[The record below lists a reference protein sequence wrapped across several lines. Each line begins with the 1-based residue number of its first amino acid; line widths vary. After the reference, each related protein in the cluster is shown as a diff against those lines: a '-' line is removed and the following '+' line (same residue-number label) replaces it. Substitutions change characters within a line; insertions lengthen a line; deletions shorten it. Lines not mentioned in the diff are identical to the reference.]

1 MLARTRTLVTLL
13 VLVGVVL
20 LSAVW
25 GWSQVTKP
33 FPGKVDPPP
42 CVERNVAKGEKIFP
56 QEVLVNVLNAGE
68 RNGLAGSVLKQLQ
81 DAGFSSGVTR
91 NAPKGIKVANALI
104 WSKHPDGP
112 DTQLLKSWFGP
123 GTKVESR
130 GGQYPGLVVVVGD
143 EFHQLSKGQKSLRA
157 AAAGTICTPPL

>member
-42 CVERNVAKGEKIFP
+42 CVQRSVAKGEKVFP
-56 QEVLVNVLNAGE
+56 QDLLVNVLNAGG
-68 RNGLAGSVLKQLQ
+68 RNGLAGSVLNQLE
-81 DAGFSSGVTR
+81 DAGFDGGVKR
-91 NAPKGIKVANALI
+91 NAPGGVAVADVQI
-104 WSKHPDGP
+104 WSKHADGP
-112 DTQLLKSWFGP
+112 DIQLLKRWLGAD
-123 GTKVESR
+123 TKVVSR

-143 EFHQLSKGQKSLRA
+143 QFRQLAKGPKSVRA
-157 AAAGTICTPPL
+157 ASAGTICSPPL